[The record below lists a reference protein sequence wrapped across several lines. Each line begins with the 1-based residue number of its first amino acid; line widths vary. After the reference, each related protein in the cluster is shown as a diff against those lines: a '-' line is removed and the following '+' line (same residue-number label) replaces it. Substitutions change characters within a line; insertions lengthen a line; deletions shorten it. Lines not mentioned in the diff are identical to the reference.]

1 MKKILIIED
10 DESLR
15 DNTKELLELSNFEVF
30 TAGNGKTGVQK
41 AISIRPDLILCD
53 IMMPVWDGYKVLE
66 ILRLQPETQT
76 TPFLFLTAKTDIAD
90 IRFGMNLGADDYIT
104 KPFNEKELVQ
114 AIQKRL
120 EKFELLRSQPAP
132 ALEPHKNGRIASVEE
147 LKTYFRTNG
156 ELIKFHKKALIY
168 QEEDHANYIYLLE
181 KGLVKCHKMD
191 AEGKE
196 LITGLCNKGDFFGF
210 YSFRDTIPYG
220 ETTTAIE
227 GGRAYYISR
236 GLFIEIF
243 NQNPDLTFDFTNL
256 FTDTLADM
264 REHLLDTAYG
274 SVLKKTT
281 HTLLQF
287 AEKMLA
293 GTSDT
298 INVARN
304 DLACVAGI
312 STESLIRSLAV
323 LKKDKV
329 IEIEGRSIKFLNLKK
344 LQELK

>member
-66 ILRLQPETQT
+66 ILRLQPETLT

-104 KPFNEKELVQ
+104 KPFKENELVQ
-114 AIQKRL
+114 AIQRRL
-120 EKFELLRSQPAP
+120 EKFELLRNHPDGQSKSS
-132 ALEPHKNGRIASVEE
+132 KNGTIASVEE
-147 LKTYFRTNG
+147 LKTYFRNKG
-156 ELIKFHKKALIY
+156 SLIKFKKKAIIY
-168 QEEDHANYIYLLE
+168 LEEEHANNIYLLE
-181 KGLVKCHKMD
+181 KGLIKCHKMD

-196 LITGLCNKGDFFGF
+196 LITGLCKKGDFFGF
-210 YSFRDTIPYG
+210 YSFRDTSPYG
-220 ETTTAIE
+220 ESTTALE
-227 GGRAYYISR
+227 GGRAFR
-236 GLFIEIF
+236 LPRLHLIEIF
-243 NQNPDLTFDFTNL
+243 NQNPDLTFDFANL
-256 FTDTLADM
+256 FTDTLAHM

-293 GTSDT
+293 GTNDT
-298 INVARN
+298 ISVARN

-329 IEIEGRSIKFLNLKK
+329 IEIEGRNIKFLNLKK
-344 LQELK
+344 LQDLK